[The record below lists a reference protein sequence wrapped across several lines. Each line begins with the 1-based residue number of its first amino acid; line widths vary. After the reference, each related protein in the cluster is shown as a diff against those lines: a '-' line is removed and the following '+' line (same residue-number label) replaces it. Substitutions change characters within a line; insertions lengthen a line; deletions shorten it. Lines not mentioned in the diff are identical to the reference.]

1 MNVPHIGHVHL
12 KVSDLERSVAFYQDV
27 LGFEV
32 TQRYGESAAF
42 LSFGGYHHH
51 LGLNTWQS
59 KGGAPS
65 PKRSPG
71 LFHFAILYP
80 TQRDLAVAFKRLVDR
95 GMKLDGAADHGVSL
109 ALYLHDP
116 DENGIELYWDRPKEE
131 WPHNADGS
139 LAMVTDPI
147 DLEALLSLAASP
159 Q

>member
-59 KGGAPS
+59 KGGAPA

>member
-12 KVSDLERSVAFYQDV
+12 KVSDLERSVTFYQDM
-27 LGFEV
+27 LGFEL

-59 KGGAPS
+59 KGGAPA
-65 PKRSPG
+65 PARSPG

>member
-12 KVSDLERSVAFYQDV
+12 KVSDLERSVTFYQDV
-27 LGFEV
+27 LGFEL

-59 KGGAPS
+59 KGGAPA
-65 PKRSPG
+65 PTRSPG

-80 TQRDLAVAFKRLVDR
+80 TQQNLAIAFKRLVDR

-116 DENGIELYWDRPKEE
+116 DENGVELYWDRPKEE
-131 WPHNADGS
+131 WPRNADGS
-139 LAMVTDPI
+139 LAMFTDPI
-147 DLEALLSLAASP
+147 DLEALLSLATSP